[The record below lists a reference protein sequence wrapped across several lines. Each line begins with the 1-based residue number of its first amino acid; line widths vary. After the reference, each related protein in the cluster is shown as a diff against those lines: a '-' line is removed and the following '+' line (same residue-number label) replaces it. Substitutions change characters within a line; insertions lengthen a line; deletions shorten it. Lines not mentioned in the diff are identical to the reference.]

1 MGQVQSSPS
10 ASPETS
16 HRGGISSSQGLDSL
30 PSLEFVSS
38 FEELEEEDDE
48 EEDGGEGGGYDYSG
62 DLPDECLAHVFHFL
76 GTGDR
81 KRCSTVCRRW
91 HRVDGES
98 RHRLSLNAQADLLPS
113 LPSIFSRFDAVTKL
127 ALRCDRKSVSLGDDA
142 LVLISRK
149 CRSLARFKLRGC
161 REVTDLG
168 VATFAENCPQLR
180 KLSCGS
186 CSFGARAI
194 NAVLDHCVNL
204 EELSIK
210 RLRGMHDGTEL
221 IGPGGAAK
229 SLRSICLKELI
240 NGQCFGPLLVG
251 ARKLSTLKL
260 IRCLGDWD
268 KVLKTI
274 GSSNPGLL
282 EVHLERIQVSDCG
295 LSGISNCKGIETL
308 HVVKVPECS
317 NLGLCSIAENCR
329 QLRKLHIDGWRIN
342 RIGDEGLVE
351 VAKQCLQL
359 QELVLIGVSVT
370 HFSLALIGSNCRKL
384 ERLAFCGSDTISD
397 AEIACIAAKCK
408 ALKKLCIKNCPI
420 SDVGIESLA
429 QGCPNLV
436 KIKVRKCRGVSGQMV
451 ELLKERRGS
460 LVFNLDAYEIEAL
473 DDIGGVQEI
482 AMEFPPAIA
491 SDVRSSS
498 NERSMLFRAK
508 LGLLAGRNLVAC
520 TFRRW
525 SNGENSTNG
534 NS

>member
-1 MGQVQSSPS
+1 MGQVPSS
-10 ASPETS
+10 ASTSPEPS
-16 HRGGISSSQGLDSL
+16 HRGISSSQRLDSL
-30 PSLEFVSS
+30 PSLEELIPS
-38 FEELEEEDDE
+38 FDEDE
-48 EEDGGEGGGYDYSG
+48 EEGEEGGGGGGGGGGYDYTG

-81 KRCSTVCRRW
+81 KRCSAVCRRW
-91 HRVDGES
+91 LRVDGES
-98 RHRLSLNAQADLLPS
+98 RHRLSLNARAELLPS
-113 LPSIFSRFDAVTKL
+113 LPSVFARFDAVAKL
-127 ALRCDRKSVSLGDDA
+127 ALRCDRKSISLGDEA
-142 LVLISRK
+142 LVLISFK
-149 CRSLARFKLRGC
+149 CRSLTRLKLRGC
-161 REVTDLG
+161 RELTDLG
-168 VATFAENCPQLR
+168 VAAFAENCTRLR

-210 RLRGMHDGTEL
+210 RLRGIHDGAEP
-221 IGPGGAAK
+221 IGPGAAAK

-240 NGQCFGPLLVG
+240 NGQCFAPLLVG

-268 KVLKTI
+268 NVLQTI
-274 GSSNPGLL
+274 GGSNPGLL

-295 LSGISNCKGIETL
+295 LSGIANCKGIETL

-317 NLGLCSIAENCR
+317 NLGLSSIAENCR

-359 QELVLIGVSVT
+359 QELVLIGVGVT
-370 HFSLALIGSNCRKL
+370 HSSLGLIGSNCRKL
-384 ERLAFCGSDTISD
+384 ERLAFCGSNTVRD
-397 AEIACIAAKCK
+397 AEIACIAAKCE
-408 ALKKLCIKNCPI
+408 ALKKLCIKNFPV
-420 SDVGIESLA
+420 SDVGIESLS

-436 KIKVRKCRGVSGQMV
+436 KIKVKCRGMSGQVV

-460 LVFNLDAYEIEAL
+460 LVFNLDACEIEAV
-473 DDIGGVQEI
+473 DDIGVQES
-482 AMEFPPAIA
+482 AVEFPPANA
-491 SDVRSSS
+491 SDVPSGS
-498 NERSMLFRAK
+498 NERSMLYRAK
-508 LGLLAGRNLVAC
+508 LGLFAGRNLVAC

-525 SNGENSTNG
+525 SNGENSSNG
-534 NS
+534 KS

>member
-1 MGQVQSSPS
+1 MGQVPSS
-10 ASPETS
+10 ASTSPEPS
-16 HRGGISSSQGLDSL
+16 HRGISSSQRFDSL
-30 PSLEFVSS
+30 PSLELIPS
-38 FEELEEEDDE
+38 FDEDEGCCGDSA
-48 EEDGGEGGGYDYSG
+48 GGGGYDYTG

-76 GTGDR
+76 GAGDR
-81 KRCSTVCRRW
+81 KRCSSVCRRW
-91 HRVDGES
+91 LRVDGES
-98 RHRLSLNAQADLLPS
+98 RHRLSLDARAEVLSS

-127 ALRCDRKSVSLGDDA
+127 ALRCDRKSTSLGDDA
-142 LVLISRK
+142 LILISLK
-149 CRSLARFKLRGC
+149 CRRLTRLKLRGC
-161 REVTDLG
+161 RKLTDLG
-168 VATFAENCPQLR
+168 VATFAQNCTQLR

-186 CSFGARAI
+186 CSFGAGAI
-194 NAVLDHCVNL
+194 NAVFEHCVNL

-210 RLRGMHDGTEL
+210 RLRGIHDGAEP
-221 IGPGGAAK
+221 IEPGAAAK

-240 NGQCFGPLLVG
+240 NGQSFGPLLVE

-268 KVLKTI
+268 KVLQTI
-274 GSSNPGLL
+274 GRSNPGLL
-282 EVHLERIQVSDCG
+282 EVHLERIQVSDGG
-295 LSGISNCKGIETL
+295 LSGIANCKGIETL

-317 NLGLCSIAENCR
+317 NIGLSSIAENCR

-370 HFSLALIGSNCRKL
+370 CSSLGLIGSNCRKL
-384 ERLAFCGSDTISD
+384 ERLAFCGSDTVSD
-397 AEIACIAAKCK
+397 AEIACIAKKCE
-408 ALKKLCIKNCPI
+408 ALKKLCIKNCPV

-436 KIKVRKCRGVSGQMV
+436 KIKVRKCRGVSGQAV

-460 LVFNLDAYEIEAL
+460 LVFNLDAGEIEAL
-473 DDIGGVQEI
+473 DGFRVQES
-482 AMEFPPAIA
+482 AAEFPPANA
-491 SDVRSSS
+491 SDVQSNS

-508 LGLLAGRNLVAC
+508 LGLFAGRNLVVC

-534 NS
+534 NL